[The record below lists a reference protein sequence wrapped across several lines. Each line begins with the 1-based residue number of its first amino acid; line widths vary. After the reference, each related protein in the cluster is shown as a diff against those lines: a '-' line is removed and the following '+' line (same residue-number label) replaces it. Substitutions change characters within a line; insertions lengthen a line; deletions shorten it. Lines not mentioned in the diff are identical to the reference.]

1 LNYLG
6 HWLARPYQ
14 IERQINKWQKDKN
27 NANILDIDSVTQ
39 YVGLKAYGIT
49 VTNKAI
55 PSDKKKKLLFSVPHA
70 HEPAGTVAC
79 MNVINQLLTDQNL
92 DGSQSDVLDR
102 HNILDNCVLSFIADA
117 NPDGRSRSPVD
128 YWDGTKYTNDEFWTF
143 MRGRDPETKK
153 MWKRMGRW
161 SIRNETPETIGIV
174 YEQLSAHEYVE
185 PNRDFESAFF
195 RLVKIIWN
203 KYGYGRWLD
212 LHQTEFE
219 NSKYNA
225 MIILPIVQNELPEHI
240 QKANVEWANEIVKQW
255 QKAGAEP
262 MPESKPLGYTGE
274 QGEYFRKT
282 WREFMPMIS
291 EITTEVQNNNTRTH
305 PNFQAELQEI
315 AIKTSIYLL
324 MGYTKNT

>member
-1 LNYLG
+1 MNYLK

-14 IERQINKWQKDKN
+14 VESQIHKWQKDHSD
-27 NANILDIDSVTQ
+27 ILDIDSVDQ
-39 YVGLKAYGIT
+39 YVGLKAYAIT

-55 PSDKKKKLLFSVPHA
+55 SSDSKEKLLFSVPHA

-79 MNVINQLLTDQNL
+79 MSVINQLLTGQNF
-92 DGSQSDVLDR
+92 DGSASDIRDR
-102 HNILDNCVLSFIADA
+102 QGILDKCVLSFIADA
-117 NPDGRSRSPVD
+117 NPDGRSRAPVD

-161 SIRNETPETIGIV
+161 SMRNETPETIGIV
-174 YEQLSAHEYVE
+174 YERLNDHEYVE
-185 PNRDFESAFF
+185 PNRDFESAYF
-195 RLVKIIWN
+195 RLVRLIWK

-212 LHQTEFE
+212 IHQTEFE

-240 QKANVEWANEIVKQW
+240 QKANMEWANEIVKQW
-255 QKAGAEP
+255 QAIGAEP
-262 MPESKPLGYTGE
+262 IPESKPLGYTGE
-274 QGEYFRKT
+274 QAEYFRKT
-282 WREFMPMIS
+282 WREFMPMIP
-291 EITTEVQNNNTRTH
+291 EITTEIQNNNARTH
-305 PNFQAELQEI
+305 PNMQAQLQEV

-324 MGYTKNT
+324 MI

>member
-1 LNYLG
+1 MNYID

-14 IERQINKWQKDKN
+14 IERQIDKWQKDKN
-27 NANILDIDSVTQ
+27 NEDILDIESVNQ
-39 YVGLKAYGIT
+39 YVGLKAYAIT
-49 VTNKAI
+49 ITNKLI
-55 PSDKKKKLLFSVPHA
+55 PSDNKEKILFSVPHA
-70 HEPAGTVAC
+70 HEPTGTVAC
-79 MNVINQLLTDQNL
+79 MNVINQLLTEKKL
-92 DGSQSDVLDR
+92 DGSPSDIV
-102 HNILDNCVLSFIADA
+102 NKQKILDKCVLSFIPDA
-117 NPDGRSRSPVD
+117 NPDGRSRAPVD
-128 YWDGTKYTNDEFWTF
+128 YWDGTKYTNDEFWAF

-161 SIRNETPETIGIV
+161 SIRNENPETIGIV
-174 YEQLSAHEYVE
+174 YEQLSDHEYVE
-185 PNRDFESAFF
+185 PNRDFESAYF
-195 RLVKIIWN
+195 RLVKMIWK

-240 QKANVEWANEIVKQW
+240 QKANIDWANEIVKQW

-262 MPESKPLGYTGE
+262 MPESRPLGYTGE
-274 QGEYFRKT
+274 QAEYFRKT

-291 EITTEVQNNNTRTH
+291 EITTEIQNNNIRTH

-315 AIKTSIYLL
+315 AIKASIYLVIS
-324 MGYTKNT
+324 N